1 MSHSKITQGRS
12 LNYKGTLRK
21 LVLMPTLARGDLAL
35 YILHNKI
42 INFTYIHL

>member
-35 YILHNKI
+35 YI
-42 INFTYIHL
+42 YIYIYYMIK

>member
-21 LVLMPTLARGDLAL
+21 LVLMPTLAHGDLAL
-35 YILHNKI
+35 YI
-42 INFTYIHL
+42 YIYYMIK